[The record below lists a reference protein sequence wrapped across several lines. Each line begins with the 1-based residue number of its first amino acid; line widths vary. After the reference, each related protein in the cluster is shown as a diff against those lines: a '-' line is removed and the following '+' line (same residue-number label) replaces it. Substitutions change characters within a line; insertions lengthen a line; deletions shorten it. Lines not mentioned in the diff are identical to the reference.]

1 MESFKFKPELEL
13 QEQVQ
18 KTEETLNYGHE
29 DLTSLLPDGEAVF
42 SMSKEELSKKY
53 TRRYLTYVELLRK
66 TRSGESVDEGEF
78 EKEYQ
83 IIKALNNLKEYIQ
96 THKEGGT
103 EKFALRERQIETL
116 QKISD
121 WLEAGGTK
129 GHIVMP
135 TGCGK
140 TVIFLALVEAV
151 GLKTFICEPTQ
162 IIQDQVITEIQE
174 KTEMEDVA
182 KRNTQKRD
190 ISKRVVVTT
199 YQSLLND
206 VKNAR
211 LGENEVDL
219 FIRDEAHKSL
229 GENTSA
235 SLDLV
240 GGIQIGFTAT
250 EDYEYKSVADQLP
263 DCIDEL
269 DPIEAIRLKMISGYK
284 NWVIG
289 TDISLNGVKFDGSKE
304 DDVLLEKAVD
314 ITKRNM
320 VAVDIY
326 KNAFQANNS
335 RGVCFCYGIIHS
347 KNVAEL
353 FNSGGITAR
362 HIDGDT
368 PINERK
374 EILAAYKRGEISILT
389 CSDVLIEGFDEKQV
403 DVIFNLA
410 PSQSKVRVMQRG
422 GRALRQDE
430 NRETPKVAHIFDF
443 EDKDSKAI
451 PYGYY
456 LETDDTSTLA
466 LENEQRFP
474 EKEEKARKD
483 YESVREQI
491 MNISK
496 GLQTA
501 LEGTGNII
509 YDKDLY
515 NEYLGRMDERFEKRE
530 ITLSVD
536 ELQTFCRQYEI
547 TSRRQYESFVQNLEN
562 KEITLGWPYFLDGF
576 LRKKGISLTAF
587 FDKESKEVITVTVN
601 DLKELC
607 KKYEIKTGEQYNL
620 FIKGNN
626 NALITK
632 GWPKALH
639 HFLKKNGITKIE
651 FFDRTIDIT
660 VDDLKELCKRYN
672 LKSRDQYN
680 LFKNDPNNATL
691 IKGWPRTLESFLKIN
706 GVESKSFFDRTIDI
720 PVDDLKELCKK
731 YGIQSKRQYH
741 EFIKKPANSEVTSR
755 WPGDI
760 VTFAKKHDHSIADFF
775 DKEGRKK
782 ITITPGEL
790 KTLCQRYNIT
800 NKTQYYE
807 FRKSNQNLVK
817 GWPGNLDYYFK
828 QRDLDSSRFFGNED
842 ND

>member
-13 QEQVQ
+13 QEQAQ
-18 KTEETLNYGHE
+18 QTEEALNHGHE
-29 DLTSLLPDGEAVF
+29 DSVSLLPHGEAVF
-42 SMSKEELSKKY
+42 SMSEEDLNKKY
-53 TRRYLTYVELLRK
+53 KRRYLTYVELLRK
-66 TRSGESVDEGEF
+66 VRRGEPVDEGDF

-83 IIKALNNLKEYIQ
+83 IIKALNTLKEYIH
-96 THKEGGT
+96 THREGGT

-140 TVIFLALVEAV
+140 TVIFLALVEAM

-182 KRNTQKRD
+182 KRNTQNKD

-250 EDYEYKSVADQLP
+250 EDYEYKSVGDHLP
-263 DCIDEL
+263 DCIDKL

-284 NWVIG
+284 NWVVG
-289 TDISLNGVKFDGSKE
+289 TDISLQGIKLDGSKE
-304 DDVLLEKAVD
+304 DDALLEKAVD
-314 ITKRNM
+314 VTKRNM

-326 KNAFQANNS
+326 KNAFRGNNS
-335 RGVCFCYGIIHS
+335 QGVCFCSGITHS
-347 KNVAEL
+347 KNVAGL
-353 FNSGGITAR
+353 FNSEGVTAR

-430 NRETPKVAHIFDF
+430 DRDTQKVAHIFDF
-443 EDKDSKAI
+443 EDEDSKAI

-466 LENEQRFP
+466 LEDEQRFP

-483 YESVREQI
+483 YDSIREQI
-491 MNISK
+491 MNISR

-501 LEGTGNII
+501 LEGTANVL

-515 NEYLGRMDERFEKRE
+515 NEYLGRVDERFEKR
-530 ITLSVD
+530 
-536 ELQTFCRQYEI
+536 
-547 TSRRQYESFVQNLEN
+547 
-562 KEITLGWPYFLDGF
+562 G
-576 LRKKGISLTAF
+576 
-587 FDKESKEVITVTVN
+587 ITVTVEELKKACEVN
-601 DLKELC
+601 GIANGSQYLDFVKKIENKEKTIGWPMALDSFLRGYGIKTGTFFDNEIRRITITVESLQTLCEEYNITSVGQYEDFLVNPENKEKTKEWPVSLKHFLKRKDVTISDFFGKEKRKLVDLVTFEKLKEECQRHGISSFSGYKEFINNPLNEEVVKDWPRDLSKFTKKNKGSIATLFDKDAPIERRGAIGVDIKTLKELC
-607 KKYEIKTGEQYNL
+607 LEHSISSSRQYKR
-620 FIKGNN
+620 FIKDPLNKN
-626 NALITK
+626 LVEN
-632 GWPKALH
+632 WPYSL
-639 HFLKKNGITKIE
+639 
-651 FFDRTIDIT
+651 
-660 VDDLKELCKRYN
+660 
-672 LKSRDQYN
+672 Q
-680 LFKNDPNNATL
+680 
-691 IKGWPRTLESFLKIN
+691 SFLERN
-706 GVESKSFFDRTIDI
+706 NTR
-720 PVDDLKELCKK
+720 L
-731 YGIQSKRQYH
+731 
-741 EFIKKPANSEVTSR
+741 
-755 WPGDI
+755 
-760 VTFAKKHDHSIADFF
+760 ADFF
-775 DKEGRKK
+775 GRNYRKK
-782 ITITPGEL
+782 
-790 KTLCQRYNIT
+790 
-800 NKTQYYE
+800 
-807 FRKSNQNLVK
+807 
-817 GWPGNLDYYFK
+817 
-828 QRDLDSSRFFGNED
+828 
-842 ND
+842 

>member
-18 KTEETLNYGHE
+18 QTEETLNHGHE

-42 SMSKEELSKKY
+42 SMSEEELSKKY
-53 TRRYLTYVELLRK
+53 KRRYLTYVELLRK
-66 TRSGESVDEGEF
+66 VRRGEPVDEGDF

-83 IIKALNNLKEYIQ
+83 IIKALNTLKEYIQ

-103 EKFALRERQIETL
+103 EKFTLRERQIETL

-140 TVIFLALVEAV
+140 TVIFLALVEAM

-162 IIQDQVITEIQE
+162 IIQDQIITEIQE

-250 EDYEYKSVADQLP
+250 EDYEYKSVGDQLP
-263 DCIDEL
+263 DCIDKL

-284 NWVIG
+284 NWVVG
-289 TDISLNGVKFDGSKE
+289 TDISLQGIKLDGSKE
-304 DDVLLEKAVD
+304 DDALLEKAVD
-314 ITKRNM
+314 VTKRNM

-326 KNAFQANNS
+326 RNAFRENNS
-335 RGVCFCYGIIHS
+335 QGVCFCSGITHS
-347 KNVAEL
+347 ENVAGL
-353 FNSGGITAR
+353 FNSEGITAR

-368 PINERK
+368 SINERK
-374 EILAAYKRGEISILT
+374 EIFAAYKRGEISILT

-430 NRETPKVAHIFDF
+430 DRDAPKVAHIFDF

-466 LENEQRFP
+466 IEDEQRFP

-483 YESVREQI
+483 YESIREQI

-501 LEGTGNII
+501 LEGTANVV

-515 NEYLGRMDERFEKRE
+515 NEYLGRVDERFEKR
-530 ITLSVD
+530 
-536 ELQTFCRQYEI
+536 
-547 TSRRQYESFVQNLEN
+547 
-562 KEITLGWPYFLDGF
+562 G
-576 LRKKGISLTAF
+576 
-587 FDKESKEVITVTVN
+587 ITVTVEELKKACEVN
-601 DLKELC
+601 GIANGLQYLDFVKKIENKEKTIGWPIALDSFLRRYGIKTGTFFDNEIRRITITVESLQTLCEEYNITSVGQYEDFLVNPENKDKTKEWPVSLKHFLKRKDVTISDFFGKEKRKLVDLVTFEKLKEECQRHGINSFSSYKEFINNPPNEEVVKDWPRDLNKFTKKNKGSIATLFDKDAPIERRGAIGVDIETLKELC
-607 KKYEIKTGEQYNL
+607 LEHSISSSRQYKR
-620 FIKGNN
+620 FIKDPLNKNLVENWPYSLQFFLERNN
-626 NALITK
+626 TRL
-632 GWPKALH
+632 
-639 HFLKKNGITKIE
+639 
-651 FFDRTIDIT
+651 
-660 VDDLKELCKRYN
+660 
-672 LKSRDQYN
+672 
-680 LFKNDPNNATL
+680 
-691 IKGWPRTLESFLKIN
+691 
-706 GVESKSFFDRTIDI
+706 
-720 PVDDLKELCKK
+720 
-731 YGIQSKRQYH
+731 
-741 EFIKKPANSEVTSR
+741 
-755 WPGDI
+755 
-760 VTFAKKHDHSIADFF
+760 ADFF
-775 DKEGRKK
+775 GRNYRK
-782 ITITPGEL
+782 
-790 KTLCQRYNIT
+790 
-800 NKTQYYE
+800 NK
-807 FRKSNQNLVK
+807 
-817 GWPGNLDYYFK
+817 
-828 QRDLDSSRFFGNED
+828 NEQ
-842 ND
+842 